1 MTGLLL
7 ALPTGRLLS
16 DTLDRLAAA
25 GVDVSAV
32 RADNRRLL
40 VPPEEDNPGF
50 LLVKPADVP
59 VYVEAGCADAGIVG
73 KDVLLETQKN
83 VCELLDLAYGFWRL
97 VVAIPAENRSRWPA
111 DMPLSLR
118 IATKYPRLAEAYFTR
133 RGRPVELIYL
143 NGSLELAPRAGLA
156 DGIVD
161 LVATGRTLAVNGLV
175 EVEEITRGSAR
186 LVANHISFRTKAAA
200 LNQLVENLKRV
211 TGQGGG
217 ASAADP
223 RVPGG
228 AAGA

>member
-7 ALPTGRLLS
+7 ALPTGRLLP

-25 GVDVSAV
+25 GVDVRAV

-40 VPPEEDNPGF
+40 VPPRGDNPGF

-73 KDVLLETQKN
+73 KDVLLETQKS

-97 VVAIPAENRSRWPA
+97 VVAVPAENKARWPA
-111 DMPLSLR
+111 EMPLSLR
-118 IATKYPRLAEAYFTR
+118 IATKYPRLAEAYFTG
-133 RGRPVELIYL
+133 RGRPVELIHL

-161 LVATGRTLAVNGLV
+161 LVATGRTLAANGLV

-186 LVANHISFRTKAAA
+186 LVANSISFRTKAAA
-200 LNQLVENLKRV
+200 LAELVERLRL
-211 TGQGGG
+211 GAAQGGE
-217 ASAADP
+217 
-223 RVPGG
+223 
-228 AAGA
+228 AGA

>member
-1 MTGLLL
+1 M
-7 ALPTGRLLS
+7 ALPTGRLLP

-25 GVDVSAV
+25 GVDVRAV

-40 VPPEEDNPGF
+40 VPPRGDNPGF

-73 KDVLLETQKN
+73 KDVLLETQKS

-97 VVAIPAENRSRWPA
+97 VVAVPAENKARWPA
-111 DMPLSLR
+111 EMPLSLR
-118 IATKYPRLAEAYFTR
+118 IATKYPRLAEAYFTG

-161 LVATGRTLAVNGLV
+161 LVATGRTLAANGLV

-186 LVANHISFRTKAAA
+186 LVANSISFRTKAAA
-200 LNQLVENLKRV
+200 LAALVERLRL
-211 TGQGGG
+211 GAAQGGE
-217 ASAADP
+217 
-223 RVPGG
+223 
-228 AAGA
+228 AGA

>member
-118 IATKYPRLAEAYFTR
+118 IATKYP
-133 RGRPVELIYL
+133 
-143 NGSLELAPRAGLA
+143 
-156 DGIVD
+156 
-161 LVATGRTLAVNGLV
+161 
-175 EVEEITRGSAR
+175 
-186 LVANHISFRTKAAA
+186 
-200 LNQLVENLKRV
+200 
-211 TGQGGG
+211 
-217 ASAADP
+217 
-223 RVPGG
+223 
-228 AAGA
+228 